1 MRALLSTIAGGPIRA
16 ATTALALVV
25 IAAVASGSG
34 WDLLRATWTM
44 SLAASGFVALYAIL
58 AVAAAATGACD
69 ETPAPAS
76 EEADHG

>member
-1 MRALLSTIAGGPIRA
+1 MRALLSTIAGGPMRA
-16 ATTALALVV
+16 ATTAGAIVV

-44 SLAASGFVALYAIL
+44 SLAACAFVTLYAIL

-69 ETPAPAS
+69 DVPAPAPK
-76 EEADHG
+76 EEA